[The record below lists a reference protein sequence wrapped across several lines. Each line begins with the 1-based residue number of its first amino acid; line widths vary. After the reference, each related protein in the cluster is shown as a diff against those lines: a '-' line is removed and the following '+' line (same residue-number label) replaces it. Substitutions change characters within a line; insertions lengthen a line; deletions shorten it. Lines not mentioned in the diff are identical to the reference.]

1 MGSITDAP
9 GMKAPDMVLRRAD
22 FSLSQEQE
30 ALRDA
35 FRTALERTCPIER
48 VEAADTAEPP
58 GYDEKVWRQ
67 LLDMRAVAM
76 GVPADA
82 GGDGA
87 GLCELVLVAEQQG
100 LVLAPAPLIEA
111 VVATRLLA
119 RCGGAADWL
128 AGAMEGNRL
137 VTVALHAWQDGEPQL
152 VPAGAIA
159 DGVIGL
165 VGDDLVV
172 LSRDD
177 PPPAASNHGSAPLAL
192 WDPGGNATGRRALAS
207 GAGARRLF
215 EQAVREWKLLTA
227 AAMVGL
233 AGAALR
239 RGVEFATNRVAFGV
253 PIATFQA
260 VSHPL
265 VDVAMAVTGVRR
277 LVWKAAWYADNE
289 PDQGRELIPMAYLTA
304 VEAGMKAPT
313 VGVHVQGGLGFT
325 VESDMHLF
333 FRRAKGWTLVTGD
346 PARELGAIA
355 GIRYGEVVVPA
366 GRSRTQRLW
375 LEGDA
380 P

>member
-1 MGSITDAP
+1 
-9 GMKAPDMVLRRAD
+9 MVLRRAD
-22 FSLSQEQE
+22 FSLSEEQE
-30 ALRDA
+30 AVRDA
-35 FRTALERTCPIER
+35 FRSALERTCPIGR
-48 VEAADTAEPP
+48 VETADVAEPP
-58 GYDEKVWRQ
+58 GYDEKIWRQ

-76 GVPADA
+76 GVPTEA

-100 LVLAPAPLIEA
+100 FFLAPVPLIET

-119 RCGGAADWL
+119 RCGQPADWL
-128 AGAMEGNRL
+128 AGAIDGNRF
-137 VTVALHAWQDGEPQL
+137 VTVALRPCHDGAPQL

-159 DGVIGL
+159 DGVVGL
-165 VGDDLVV
+165 VGDDLVM
-172 LSRDD
+172 LSRNT
-177 PPPAASNHGSAPLAL
+177 PPPAPANQGSVPLAF
-192 WDPGGNATGRRALAS
+192 WDPGDAETDRRVLVS
-207 GAGARRLF
+207 GPHAHRLF
-215 EQAVREWKLLTA
+215 EQAAREWKLLTA

-233 AGAALR
+233 ADAALR
-239 RGVEFATNRVAFGV
+239 RGIEFATNRVAFGV

-289 PDQGRELIPMAYLTA
+289 PDERRDLIPMAYLTA

-325 VESDMHLF
+325 VESDMHLY

-346 PARELGAIA
+346 PARELDATA
-355 GIRYGEVVVPA
+355 DIRYGPVAGPT
-366 GRSRTQRLW
+366 GRSGSQRLR
-375 LEGDA
+375 LEGDT

>member
-1 MGSITDAP
+1 MGSIMDAP
-9 GMKAPDMVLRRAD
+9 GTDAPDMVLRRAD
-22 FSLSQEQE
+22 FALSPEQE

-48 VEAADTAEPP
+48 VEAADSAEPP
-58 GYDEKVWRQ
+58 GYDETVWRQ

-76 GVPADA
+76 GVPEDA

-100 LVLAPAPLIEA
+100 LVLAPVPLIEA

-119 RCGGAADWL
+119 RCGGPTDWL

-137 VTVALHAWQDGEPQL
+137 VTVALHAWHGGEPQL

-159 DGVIGL
+159 DGVLGL
-165 VGDDLVV
+165 VGDDLVM
-172 LSRDD
+172 LARDHA
-177 PPPAASNHGSAPLAL
+177 PPARSNHGSAPLGL
-192 WDPGGNATGRRALAS
+192 WEPGEDATDRWTLAS

-253 PIATFQA
+253 PIASFQA

-289 PDQGRELIPMAYLTA
+289 PEEGRELIPMAYLTA

-333 FRRAKGWTLVTGD
+333 FRRAKGWTLLTGD
-346 PARELGAIA
+346 PARDLDAIA
-355 GIRYGEVVVPA
+355 GIRYGDVAGPA
-366 GRSRTQRLW
+366 DRSRAQRQRL
-375 LEGDA
+375 EGGA